1 MWNSCDIGSM
11 CGWDRCINGK
21 LYIKKY
27 FIYFKACQSP
37 LPWSKLRS
45 RAPTCSPNEP
55 ASSRSDASLEIW
67 ENSASSKSL
76 LDTCFF
82 LRFCGV
88 SDDGE
93 GLLEVREDCLDGAA
107 IDDSLEDEGRDRDVA
122 PLN

>member
-1 MWNSCDIGSM
+1 MGGIGALMGNSTLKSTLSIS
-11 CGWDRCINGK
+11 RHA
-21 LYIKKY
+21 
-27 FIYFKACQSP
+27 KALC
-37 LPWSKLRS
+37 LGVKLRS

-55 ASSRSDASLEIW
+55 ASSHSDASLEIW

-82 LRFCGV
+82 LRYCVV

-107 IDDSLEDEGRDRDVA
+107 IDDSLEDEGRDSIPSDVA